1 MQTDLIIV
9 SEYCRICHIEPSFL
23 YLLQKGGLIEI
34 DTVEGESYLPASQ
47 LYDVERYTRMYYDLS
62 INIEG
67 IDAIH
72 HLLGRVESLQQEV
85 NRLKSKLKLYE
96 TENHDSI
103 EDLKA
108 VKMLFLKAGE
118 PGYKNISQT
127 ICK

>member
-23 YLLQKGGLIEI
+23 YL
-34 DTVEGESYLPASQ
+34 

-85 NRLKSKLKLYE
+85 NRLKSKLRLYE
-96 TENHDSI
+96 TENHDSM
-103 EDLKA
+103 EDL
-108 VKMLFLKAGE
+108 
-118 PGYKNISQT
+118 
-127 ICK
+127 

>member
-9 SEYCRICHIEPSFL
+9 SEYCHIEPSFL

-85 NRLKSKLKLYE
+85 NRLKSKLRLYE
-96 TENHDSI
+96 TENHDSM
-103 EDLKA
+103 EDL
-108 VKMLFLKAGE
+108 
-118 PGYKNISQT
+118 
-127 ICK
+127 

>member
-23 YLLQKGGLIEI
+23 YLLQKRRPDRDRHGRRGK
-34 DTVEGESYLPASQ
+34 LPSRLQ

-85 NRLKSKLKLYE
+85 NRLKSKLRLYE

-103 EDLKA
+103 EDL
-108 VKMLFLKAGE
+108 
-118 PGYKNISQT
+118 
-127 ICK
+127 

>member
-67 IDAIH
+67 D
-72 HLLGRVESLQQEV
+72 RKST
-85 NRLKSKLKLYE
+85 RLNSSH
-96 TENHDSI
+96 TRPSRMPSS
-103 EDLKA
+103 A
-108 VKMLFLKAGE
+108 
-118 PGYKNISQT
+118 
-127 ICK
+127 

>member
-85 NRLKSKLKLYE
+85 NRLKSKLRLYE

-103 EDLKA
+103 EDLEA
-108 VKMLFLKAGE
+108 IKMLFLKAGE

>member
-1 MQTDLIIV
+1 MPYRTIV
-9 SEYCRICHIEPSFL
+9 SLPIT
-23 YLLQKGGLIEI
+23 KGGLIEI

-85 NRLKSKLKLYE
+85 NRLKSKLRLYE
-96 TENHDSI
+96 TENHDSM
-103 EDLKA
+103 EDL
-108 VKMLFLKAGE
+108 
-118 PGYKNISQT
+118 
-127 ICK
+127 

>member
-47 LYDVERYTRMYYDLS
+47 LYDVERYTRMYYDLA
-62 INIEG
+62 INFEG

-72 HLLGRVESLQQEV
+72 HLLNRIESMQQQIGH
-85 NRLKSKLKLYE
+85 LK
-96 TENHDSI
+96 
-103 EDLKA
+103 
-108 VKMLFLKAGE
+108 KMLHVYEAKDFEENEL
-118 PGYKNISQT
+118 
-127 ICK
+127 